1 MQYRSTV
8 SKVLFTHLGIVLLAC
23 SGNCT
28 QMSGSAAQSSSTSS
42 SHSLE
47 TGNAAG
53 ALPDKSDAKPPLVS
67 AATEAAA
74 QPGSPTPKHSVS
86 LSWKA
91 STSVGVRYNVYRR
104 GLTGEPLKLNSGP
117 AQNTSYV
124 DSPVEA
130 GQIYFYTVKAID
142 SKGTPSTPSNEVKV
156 EIPSH

>member
-1 MQYRSTV
+1 MQYRSTA
-8 SKVLFTHLGIVLLAC
+8 SKVLFTYLGIALLAC

-28 QMSGSAAQSSSTSS
+28 QMSGSAAQSSSTSDS
-42 SHSLE
+42 SE

-53 ALPDKSDAKPPLVS
+53 APQDKSDAKTPLLS

-74 QPGSPTPKHSVS
+74 QPGSPTPKHSVN

-91 STSVGVRYNVYRR
+91 SASVGVRYNVYRR
-104 GLTGEPLKLNSGP
+104 GLTGEPLKLNSEP

-124 DSPVEA
+124 DSSVEA
-130 GQIYFYTVKAID
+130 GQIYFYTVKALD

-156 EIPSH
+156 EIPSR